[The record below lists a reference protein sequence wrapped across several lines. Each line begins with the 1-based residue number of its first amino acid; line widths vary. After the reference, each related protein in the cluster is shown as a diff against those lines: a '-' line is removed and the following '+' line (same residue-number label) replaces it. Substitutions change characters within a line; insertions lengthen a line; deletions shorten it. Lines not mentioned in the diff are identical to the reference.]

1 MYVSDLTFA
10 SPKKLTDVNPQLRDI
25 ALGETEVIT

>member
-1 MYVSDLTFA
+1 VSDLTFA